1 MESWI
6 FLLVGGLGA
15 VGAAMSLGTL
25 AALVRYRST
34 GELPGDD
41 RDAETGDDAAGQRS
55 RSDRT
60 GRAAGS
66 DDRPVEVEPAVQR
79 RLLVR
84 IVLGAVVA
92 VACVI
97 SLADQG
103 LLAGPF

>member
-34 GELPGDD
+34 GELPGEATDD
-41 RDAETGDDAAGQRS
+41 PDDEPARTRRAERADGADD
-55 RSDRT
+55 
-60 GRAAGS
+60 
-66 DDRPVEVEPAVQR
+66 PVEVEPAVQR

-92 VACVI
+92 VACLV
-97 SLADQG
+97 SLAEQG

>member
-6 FLLVGGLGA
+6 FLVVGGLGA

-34 GELPGDD
+34 GELPGGTDD
-41 RDAETGDDAAGQRS
+41 VGGPSADGTQGAGARRS
-55 RSDRT
+55 RPPQD
-60 GRAAGS
+60 
-66 DDRPVEVEPAVQR
+66 PVEVDAAVQR

-92 VACVI
+92 VACVL
-97 SLADQG
+97 SLAEQG